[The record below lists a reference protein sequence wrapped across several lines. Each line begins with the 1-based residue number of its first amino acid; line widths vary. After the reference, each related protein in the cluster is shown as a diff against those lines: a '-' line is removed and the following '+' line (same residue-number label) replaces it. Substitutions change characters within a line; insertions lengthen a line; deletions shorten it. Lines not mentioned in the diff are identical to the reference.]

1 MDMVHDSEYLHSHE
15 YGLSS
20 QSHFNE
26 SADVTRRRSSNR
38 SIKRRKF
45 DDELVEYSLGM
56 PGISNIKFSQS
67 GRARTHSSHSEFSVA
82 SPSTPPVIVQPSTSQ
97 TYTDPKRKHLS
108 RTLPGKRGR
117 KSGRQGS
124 QFTAKD
130 LGRWKPIDDLALI
143 IGVQQT
149 NDLRT
154 VHLGTKFSCKF
165 TVQELQQRWYALL
178 YDQSVSRV
186 AITAMRNLHPDM
198 IAAVQDRALWSQ
210 QEEQILS
217 TIKSSTNPPPTVET
231 FAEMLSQHP
240 DIFYTGRTPIS
251 LFRHW
256 QSLKMYNLLPDQT
269 VGPIPASGRPIMT
282 FNDAEDLI
290 QDAELGEPEDEAV
303 DREIKLQQRRNVR
316 EIRQLENEIGRWN
329 VLVDSVTGIC
339 PGELD
344 SQTLA
349 VLRGRMVRYLMRSRE
364 ISIGRSGKGHMV
376 DIDLSLEGPAHKISR
391 RQATLRLRNT
401 GEFYLSSEG
410 KRPIFVDGRPITAG
424 NKVRLYDN
432 AVVEIACLRFIFSV
446 NHDLIRAIHNESV
459 RYSLPT

>member
-1 MDMVHDSEYLHSHE
+1 MEGVHESELLQSSSEYNLGTPSHL
-15 YGLSS
+15 GD
-20 QSHFNE
+20 
-26 SADVTRRRSSNR
+26 SADVIRRRSSNR

-56 PGISNIKFSQS
+56 PGVSNIKS
-67 GRARTHSSHSEFSVA
+67 GRSRTHSSHSDFSVA
-82 SPSTPPVIVQPSTSQ
+82 SPSTPPVVNQPTAVHSHS
-97 TYTDPKRKHLS
+97 DPKRKHIAKS
-108 RTLPGKRGR
+108 IPGSSKRS
-117 KSGRQGS
+117 KKGRQTS
-124 QFTAKD
+124 QFVTKD

-178 YDQSVSRV
+178 YDQAVSRV
-186 AITAMRNLHPDM
+186 AVSAMRNLHPDI

-210 QEEQILS
+210 QEEKILS
-217 TIKSSTNPPPTVET
+217 TIKSNANPSPTVET
-231 FAEMLSQHP
+231 FADILSQHA
-240 DIFYTGRTPIS
+240 DIFYTGRTAAS

-256 QSLKMYNLLPDQT
+256 QTLRMYHLLPDQ
-269 VGPIPASGRPIMT
+269 VLGPLPTSGRAIMT
-282 FNDAEDLI
+282 FNDAEELI
-290 QDAELGEPEDEAV
+290 QDSELTEPPDESL
-303 DREIKLQQRRNVR
+303 DRELKLQQRRNAK
-316 EIRQLENEIGRWN
+316 EIRQLENEVGRWN

-432 AVVEIACLRFIFSV
+432 AVVEISCLRFIFSV

-459 RYSLPT
+459 RYNLPP

>member
-1 MDMVHDSEYLHSHE
+1 MDLVNDGDLMQGGNEYS
-15 YGLSS
+15 LSS
-20 QSHFNE
+20 HSNLGD

-56 PGISNIKFSQS
+56 PGISNIKS
-67 GRARTHSSHSEFSVA
+67 GRSRTHSAHSEFSA
-82 SPSTPPVIVQPSTSQ
+82 TSPSTPPSLPQPSTSQ
-97 TYTDPKRKHLS
+97 TFIDPKRKHLS
-108 RTLPGKRGR
+108 KNVLPSSKRG
-117 KSGRQGS
+117 KKGGKLGGQY
-124 QFTAKD
+124 TAKD

-178 YDQSVSRV
+178 YDQAVSRV
-186 AITAMRNLHPDM
+186 AVSAMRNLHPDM
-198 IAAVQDRALWSQ
+198 IAAIQDRALWSQ
-210 QEEQILS
+210 QEEKILS
-217 TIKSSTNPPPTVET
+217 TIKSNTTPPPTLET
-231 FAEMLSQHP
+231 FAELLSQHP
-240 DIFYTGRTPIS
+240 DVFYTGRTASS

-269 VGPIPASGRPIMT
+269 VGPLPTSGRPIMT
-282 FNDAEDLI
+282 FNDAEEFV
-290 QDAELGEPEDEAV
+290 QDSELTEPPDEAL
-303 DREIKLQQRRNVR
+303 DRELRLQQRRNVK
-316 EIRQLENEIGRWN
+316 EIRQLENEVGRWN
-329 VLVDSVTGIC
+329 VLVDSVTGVC
-339 PGELD
+339 PGMLD
-344 SQTLA
+344 NQTLA

-364 ISIGRSGKGHMV
+364 ISIGRSGKGHVV
-376 DIDLSLEGPAHKISR
+376 DIDLALEGPAHKISR

-410 KRPIFVDGRPITAG
+410 KRPIFVDGRPITVG

-432 AVVEIACLRFIFSV
+432 AVVEIACLRFIFSI
-446 NHDLIRAIHNESV
+446 NQDLIRAIHNESM
-459 RYSLPT
+459 RYNLPP

>member
-1 MDMVHDSEYLHSHE
+1 MNIIHDSDLLQSNEYTLSSHSHL
-15 YGLSS
+15 G
-20 QSHFNE
+20 E

-38 SIKRRKF
+38 SIKRKKF

-56 PGISNIKFSQS
+56 PGISNIKGGRSRTQS
-67 GRARTHSSHSEFSVA
+67 AHLELGVA
-82 SPSTPPVIVQPSTSQ
+82 SPSTPPVVPPQPSTSQ
-97 TYTDPKRKHLS
+97 IFIDHKRKQVSKNVLAS
-108 RTLPGKRGR
+108 SKRGK
-117 KSGRQGS
+117 KSGRLGGQY
-124 QFTAKD
+124 TAKD
-130 LGRWKPIDDLALI
+130 LGRWKPVDDLALI

-178 YDQSVSRV
+178 YDQAVSRV
-186 AITAMRNLHPDM
+186 AVSAMRNLHPDM

-210 QEEQILS
+210 QEEKILS
-217 TIKSSTNPPPTVET
+217 TIKSNTTTPPTVET
-231 FAEMLSQHP
+231 FAELLSQHP
-240 DIFYTGRTPIS
+240 SIFYTGRTAAS

-269 VGPIPASGRPIMT
+269 LGPLPTSARPIVT
-282 FNDAEDLI
+282 FNDAEEIVQDSDLT
-290 QDAELGEPEDEAV
+290 EPPDEGL
-303 DREIKLQQRRNVR
+303 DREMKLQQRRNLK

-339 PGELD
+339 PGNLD
-344 SQTLA
+344 NQTLA

-364 ISIGRSGKGHMV
+364 ISIGRSGKGHVV
-376 DIDLSLEGPAHKISR
+376 DIDLALEGPAHKVSR
-391 RQATLRLRNT
+391 RQGTLRLRNT

-424 NKVRLYDN
+424 NKTRLYDN
-432 AVVEIACLRFIFSV
+432 AVVEIACLRFIFSI
-446 NHDLIRAIHNESV
+446 NQDLIRSIHNESV
-459 RYSLPT
+459 RYGLPP